1 METKQRHSET
11 SRGYEQMDLTDIY
24 KTFYPE
30 TKEHTIVSASHG
42 TCSGYSWLST

>member
-1 METKQRHSET
+1 
-11 SRGYEQMDLTDIY
+11 MDLTDIY

-42 TCSGYSWLST
+42 TFSKIDHIRGYITNLNKDKKIK